1 MTQAMHLDFLGKQ
14 SPPKVGWLV
23 LAAGMVVMG
32 WQLVVYSELLR
43 SNAGLQSELQNIQAS
58 QKINRQDVKSQP
70 VPTAAERSA
79 ISQARAVAAQL
90 NDPWESLLSLVET
103 AQHPDVALL
112 ALDPKG
118 RNGQIRLTAEA
129 KDASTMVAY
138 VTSLQQNKL
147 LQNAVLTSHQVQV
160 QQPGTPFRFQVLAQW
175 KETRA
180 VPLAGSALDV
190 TQASVPAEKAAR

>member
-1 MTQAMHLDFLGKQ
+1 MTQAIHLDFLGKQ
-14 SPPKVGWLV
+14 NAPKVGWLV
-23 LAAGMVVMG
+23 LASGMAVMG
-32 WQLVVYSELLR
+32 WQMVAYSELLQ
-43 SNAGLQSELQNIQAS
+43 SNAALKSELQKIQAS
-58 QKINRQDVKSQP
+58 QKISRQDVKSQP

-180 VPLAGSALDV
+180 VPLVGSALDV